1 MLWKSFFL
9 CEIDLFFLFS
19 YDYMKII
26 NDQNHAYGVYCG
38 QKTGQSV
45 LVSGDYAVI
54 IFHSDETDQRKGFL
68 LYFTAVPLGESIE
81 NHRDWFFR
89 TKYI

>member
-1 MLWKSFFL
+1 
-9 CEIDLFFLFS
+9 
-19 YDYMKII
+19 MKII

-81 NHRDWFFR
+81 NHRD
-89 TKYI
+89 

>member
-1 MLWKSFFL
+1 MDLSFA
-9 CEIDLFFLFS
+9 FS

-45 LVSGDYAVI
+45 LVTGDYVVI
-54 IFHSDETDQRKGFL
+54 IFHSDESDEQKGFL
-68 LYFTAVPLGESIE
+68 LYFTAILLGKFIE
-81 NHRDWFFR
+81 NYRA
-89 TKYI
+89 